1 MTREQAAARIQE
13 LRRLIEYHNYRY
25 YVLDQPEISDE
36 EYDRLFR
43 ELVELEQQ
51 FPDLI
56 TPDSPTQ
63 RVGAPPLEAF
73 PEHTHREPMLSLDNA
88 FSEAELL
95 EFDARVKRFL
105 DLPAETEL
113 EYTCELKIDG
123 LAVSLTYENGVLTVG
138 ATRGDGYRGEDV
150 TPNIR
155 TIRQVPLRLRTEG
168 DLFSVPPPV
177 LEVRGEVYLSYAEFE
192 RINREREAAGE
203 PLFANPRNA
212 AAGSLR
218 QLDSRITAR
227 RHLKIWVYGV
237 GYYEGIEF
245 HTHWEVLQQLKAWGF
260 PVNPH
265 SRFVKGVQGV
275 LAFCRE
281 WSHRRAELDYATDG
295 VVIKVNDLALQRRL
309 GATTRAPR
317 WAIAY
322 KYPAEQATTRLV
334 EVRWQV
340 GRTGVLT
347 PVAIMEPVQ
356 VGGVTVSRATLHN
369 IDYIR
374 QKDIRLGDT
383 VVIQRAG
390 EVIPEVV
397 SVVKEKRT
405 GQEQPIEPPTNCPA
419 CGAKVERVEDEAAL
433 RCINLACPA
442 QIVERIRHFTSRHAM
457 NIEGVGEKWV
467 QRLFELGF
475 IRDPADLY
483 YLHQHRGDLIM
494 LERSGEKL
502 VSNILNA
509 IEKSKQAGLA
519 RLIFALGI
527 RHVGEHAARLLAE
540 HFGSLDALMNATE
553 EELTQIP
560 GIGPETAHE
569 VVEFFARPEN
579 RQVIEKLRA
588 AGVRMEEE
596 RKRPVGAAPFAGMT
610 FVFTGELERYT
621 RDEAEALVRALGG
634 RATSSVSRAT
644 TYVVAGPGAGS
655 KLQHAQE
662 LGIPVLNEEQF
673 LEMLR
678 QAGVEVDST

>member
-1 MTREQAAARIQE
+1 MTREQAQARIEE

-43 ELVELEQQ
+43 ELVELEAQ

-73 PEHTHREPMLSLDNA
+73 PEHTHREVMLSLDNA
-88 FSEAELL
+88 FSDEELMA
-95 EFDARVKRFL
+95 FDQRVKRFL
-105 DLPAETEL
+105 DLPPDTAI

-123 LAVSLTYENGVLTVG
+123 LAVSLTYEDGVLTVG
-138 ATRGDGYRGEDV
+138 ATRGDGVRGENV

-155 TIRQVPLRLRTEG
+155 TVRQIPLRLRMEN
-168 DLFSVPPPV
+168 LFDAPPPII
-177 LEVRGEVYLSYAEFE
+177 EVRGEVYLSYREFE
-192 RINREREAAGE
+192 RINREREEAGE

-227 RHLKIWVYGV
+227 RHLRFWAYGI
-237 GYYEGIEF
+237 GYAEGVEF
-245 HTHWEVLQQLKAWGF
+245 QSQWEVLQQLKAWGF

-265 SRFVKGVQGV
+265 TRLVKGVDQA
-275 LAFCRE
+275 LAYCHE
-281 WSHRRAELDYATDG
+281 WRARRAELDYATDG
-295 VVIKVNDLALQRRL
+295 VVIKVNDLALRRQL
-309 GATTRAPR
+309 GATQRAPR

-322 KYPAEQATTRLV
+322 KYPAEQARTVLR

-369 IDYIR
+369 LDEIR
-374 QKDIRLGDT
+374 RKDVRIGDT
-383 VVIQRAG
+383 VIIQRAG

-397 SVVKEKRT
+397 AVVTEART
-405 GQEQPIEPPTNCPA
+405 GQEIEIEPPTTCPV
-419 CGAKVERVEDEAAL
+419 CGARVERVEDEAAL

-467 QRLFELGF
+467 QRLFELGY

-483 YLHQHRGDLIM
+483 YLHQHREALVN

-509 IEKSKQAGLA
+509 IEKSKQAGLD

-540 HFGSLDALMNATE
+540 HFGSLDALMQATE
-553 EELTQIP
+553 EQLTAIP

-579 RQVIEKLRA
+579 REVIEKLRR
-588 AGVRMEEE
+588 AGVKMTME
-596 RKRPVGAAPFAGMT
+596 RAQPKATPFAGMT
-610 FVFTGELERYT
+610 FVFTGELQSYT
-621 RDEAEALVRALGG
+621 REEAEALVRSLGG

-655 KLQHAQE
+655 KLQRAIE

-673 LEMLR
+673 LEMVR
-678 QAGVEVDST
+678 RAQAESAS

>member
-596 RKRPVGAAPFAGMT
+596 RKRPAGAAPFAGMT

-655 KLQHAQE
+655 KLQRAQE

>member
-1 MTREQAAARIQE
+1 MTREQAQARIEE

-43 ELVELEQQ
+43 ELVELEAQ

-73 PEHTHREPMLSLDNA
+73 PEHTHREVMLSLDNA
-88 FSEAELL
+88 FSDEELIA
-95 EFDARVKRFL
+95 FDQRVKRFL
-105 DLPAETEL
+105 DLPPDTAI

-123 LAVSLTYENGVLTVG
+123 LAVSLTYEDGVLTVG
-138 ATRGDGYRGEDV
+138 ATRGDGVHGENV

-155 TIRQVPLRLRTEG
+155 TVRQIPLRLRMEN
-168 DLFSVPPPV
+168 LFDAPPPII
-177 LEVRGEVYLSYAEFE
+177 EVRGEVYLSYREFE
-192 RINREREAAGE
+192 RINREREESGE

-227 RHLKIWVYGV
+227 RHLRFWAYGI
-237 GYYEGIEF
+237 GYAEGVEF
-245 HTHWEVLQQLKAWGF
+245 QSQWEVLQQLKAWGF

-265 SRFVKGVQGV
+265 TCLVKGVDEA
-275 LAFCRE
+275 LAYCHE
-281 WSHRRAELDYATDG
+281 WRARRAELDYATDG
-295 VVIKVNDLALQRRL
+295 VVIKVNDFALQRQL
-309 GATTRAPR
+309 GATQRAPR

-322 KYPAEQATTRLV
+322 KYPAEQARTVLR

-369 IDYIR
+369 LDEIR
-374 QKDIRLGDT
+374 RKDVRIGDT
-383 VVIQRAG
+383 VIIQRAG

-397 SVVKEKRT
+397 GVVAEART
-405 GQEQPIEPPTNCPA
+405 GQEIPIEPPATCPA
-419 CGAKVERVEDEAAL
+419 CGARVERMEDEAAL

-467 QRLFELGF
+467 QRLFGLGY

-483 YLHQHRGDLIM
+483 YLHQHRDALID
-494 LERSGEKL
+494 LERSGAKL

-509 IEKSKQAGLA
+509 IEKSKQAGLD

-540 HFGSLDALMNATE
+540 HFGSLEALMKATE
-553 EELTQIP
+553 EELTAIS

-579 RQVIEKLRA
+579 REVIEKLRR
-588 AGVRMEEE
+588 AGVKMTME
-596 RKRPVGAAPFAGMT
+596 RAQPKATPFAGMT
-610 FVFTGELERYT
+610 FVFTGELQSYT
-621 RDEAEALVRALGG
+621 REEAEALVRSLGG

-655 KLQHAQE
+655 KLQKAIE

-673 LEMLR
+673 LEMVR
-678 QAGVEVDST
+678 RAQAESAS

>member
-1 MTREQAAARIQE
+1 MTREQALARITE
-13 LRRLIEYHNYRY
+13 LRRLIEHHNYLY

-36 EYDRLFR
+36 EYDKLFR
-43 ELVELEQQ
+43 ELVELEAQYPE
-51 FPDLI
+51 FYS
-56 TPDSPTQ
+56 PDSPTQ

-73 PEHTHREPMLSLDNA
+73 QEHTHREVMLSLDNA
-88 FSEAELL
+88 FSEEELL
-95 EFDARVKRFL
+95 AFDQRVKRFL
-105 DLPAETEL
+105 DMPPDTPI

-123 LAVSLTYENGVLTVG
+123 LAVSLTYENGLLTVG
-138 ATRGDGYRGEDV
+138 ATRGDGVRGENV

-155 TIRQVPLRLRTEG
+155 TVRQIPLRLRGG
-168 DLFSVPPPV
+168 DTLFDTPPP
-177 LEVRGEVYLSYAEFE
+177 LMEVRGEVYLSYREFE
-192 RINREREAAGE
+192 RVNREREQAGE

-227 RHLKIWVYGV
+227 RHLRFWAYGV
-237 GYYEGIEF
+237 GYYEGVEF
-245 HTHWEVLQQLKAWGF
+245 TSQWEVLQQLRAWGF
-260 PVNPH
+260 PVSPH
-265 SRFVKGVQGV
+265 TRLVKGVQEAI
-275 LAFCRE
+275 AFCRE
-281 WSHRRAELDYATDG
+281 WSSRRAELDYATDG
-295 VVIKVNDLALQRRL
+295 VVIKVNDFALQRRL
-309 GATTRAPR
+309 GATQRAPR

-322 KYPAEQATTRLV
+322 KYPAEQATTVIR

-369 IDYIR
+369 LDEIR
-374 QKDIRLGDT
+374 RKGVRIGDT

-397 SVVKEKRT
+397 RVVESARKGT
-405 GQEQPIEPPTNCPA
+405 EQPIEPPTTCPV
-419 CGAKVERVEDEAAL
+419 CGARVERAEDEAAL

-442 QIVERIRHFTSRHAM
+442 QIVERIRHFTSRNAM

-467 QRLFELGF
+467 QRLFELGY

-483 YLHQHRGDLIM
+483 YLEAHRAELVE

-527 RHVGEHAARLLAE
+527 RQVGEHAARLLAE
-540 HFGSLDALMNATE
+540 HFGSLDALMQATQ
-553 EELTQIP
+553 EELMSIP
-560 GIGPETAHE
+560 GIGPETARE

-579 RQVIEKLRA
+579 REVIEKLRR
-588 AGVRMEEE
+588 AGVKMESE
-596 RKRPVGAAPFAGMT
+596 RPQPKATPFAGMT
-610 FVFTGELERYT
+610 FVFTGELESYT
-621 RDEAEALVRALGG
+621 REEAEALVRELGG

-655 KLQHAQE
+655 KLQKARE
-662 LGIPVLNEEQF
+662 LGIPVLNEQEF
-673 LEMLR
+673 LAMVRKAQEGE
-678 QAGVEVDST
+678 AP

>member
-1 MTREQAAARIQE
+1 MTREQAAVRIEE

-43 ELVELEQQ
+43 ELVELEKQ
-51 FPDLI
+51 FPEFI

-88 FSEAELL
+88 FSEEELL
-95 EFDARVKRFL
+95 EFDQRVKRFL
-105 DLPAETEL
+105 DLPPDVEL

-138 ATRGDGYRGEDV
+138 ATRGDGYRGENV

-155 TIRQVPLRLRTEG
+155 TIRQVPLRLRTG
-168 DLFSVPPPV
+168 DDLFSAPPAV
-177 LEVRGEVYLSYAEFE
+177 VEVRGEVYLSYQEFE
-192 RINREREAAGE
+192 RINREREASGE

-237 GYYEGIEF
+237 GYCEGMAF
-245 HTHWEVLQQLKAWGF
+245 RTHWDALQQLKAWGF

-265 SRFVKGVQGV
+265 SRLVKGVQAV

-281 WSHRRAELDYATDG
+281 WSRRRAELDYATDG
-295 VVIKVNDLALQRRL
+295 VVIKVNDVALQRQL
-309 GATTRAPR
+309 GATARAPR

-322 KYPAEQATTRLV
+322 KYPAEQATTRIV

-347 PVAIMEPVQ
+347 PVAVMEPVQ

-374 QKDIRLGDT
+374 QKDVRLGDT
-383 VVIQRAG
+383 VIIQRAG

-397 SVVKEKRT
+397 AVVTEKRT
-405 GQEQPIEPPTNCPA
+405 GQEQPIEPPVSCPV
-419 CGAKVERVEDEAAL
+419 CGARVERVEDEAAL

-502 VSNILNA
+502 VANILNA

-527 RHVGEHAARLLAE
+527 RQVGEHAARLLAE
-540 HFGSLDALMNATE
+540 HFGTLDALMNATE
-553 EELTQIP
+553 EELMQIP
-560 GIGPETAHE
+560 GIGPETARE

-588 AGVRMEEE
+588 AGVKMEEA
-596 RKRPVGAAPFAGMT
+596 RVRPAAAAPFAGMT

-621 RDEAEALVRALGG
+621 REEAEELVRSLGG

-655 KLQHAQE
+655 KLQRALE

-673 LEMLR
+673 LQMLR
-678 QAGVEVDST
+678 EAGAK

>member
-1 MTREQAAARIQE
+1 MTREQARARIEE

-25 YVLDQPEISDE
+25 YVLNHPEISDE

-43 ELVELEQQ
+43 ELVELENQYPE
-51 FPDLI
+51 FYSPG
-56 TPDSPTQ
+56 SPTQ

-73 PEHTHREPMLSLDNA
+73 EEHIHCEVMLSLDNA
-88 FSEAELL
+88 FSEEELVA
-95 EFDARVKRFL
+95 FDQRVKRFL
-105 DLPAETEL
+105 DMPLETVI

-138 ATRGDGYRGEDV
+138 ATRGDGVRGENV

-155 TIRQVPLRLRTEG
+155 TVRQIPLRLHTG
-168 DLFSVPPPV
+168 DSLFDTPPPIV
-177 LEVRGEVYLSYAEFE
+177 EVRGEVYLSYREFE
-192 RINREREAAGE
+192 RINREREQAGE

-218 QLDSRITAR
+218 QLDSRITAK
-227 RHLKIWVYGV
+227 RHLRFWAYGV

-245 HTHWEVLQQLKAWGF
+245 ASQWEVLQQLRAWGF

-265 SRFVKGVQGV
+265 TRLVKGVQEA

-281 WSHRRAELDYATDG
+281 WSSRRAELDYATDG
-295 VVIKVNDLALQRRL
+295 VVIKVNDFALQRQL
-309 GATTRAPR
+309 GVTQHAPR

-322 KYPAEQATTRLV
+322 KYPAEQATTVLR

-369 IDYIR
+369 LDEIR
-374 QKDIRLGDT
+374 RKDVRIGDT

-397 SVVKEKRT
+397 QVVASARKGT
-405 GQEQPIEPPTNCPA
+405 EQMIEPPMQCPV
-419 CGAKVERVEDEAAL
+419 CGARVERAEDEAAL

-467 QRLFELGF
+467 QRLFELGY
-475 IRDPADLY
+475 IKDPADLY
-483 YLHQHRGDLIM
+483 YLHQYRQQLVE

-509 IEKSKQAGLA
+509 IEKSKSAGLA

-527 RHVGEHAARLLAE
+527 RQVGEHAARLLAE
-540 HFGSLDALMNATE
+540 HFGSLDALMQATE
-553 EELTQIP
+553 EQLTAIP
-560 GIGPETAHE
+560 GIGPETARE

-579 RQVIEKLRA
+579 RAVIEKLRR
-588 AGVRMEEE
+588 AGVQMSEE
-596 RKRPVGAAPFAGMT
+596 RVQSQATPFTGMT
-610 FVFTGELERYT
+610 FVFTGELQSYT
-621 RDEAEALVRALGG
+621 REQAEALVRSLGG
-634 RATSSVSRAT
+634 RATSSVSKAT

-655 KLQHAQE
+655 KLQKAIE
-662 LGIPVLNEEQF
+662 LGIPILNEEQF
-673 LEMLR
+673 LEMVR
-678 QAGVEVDST
+678 QKQG

>member
-1 MTREQAAARIQE
+1 MTREQARARIEE

-36 EYDRLFR
+36 EYDALFR
-43 ELVELEQQ
+43 ELVQLEEQ
-51 FPDLI
+51 FPDLR

-63 RVGAPPLEAF
+63 RVGAPPLSAF
-73 PEHTHREPMLSLDNA
+73 PEHQHREVMLSLDNA
-88 FSEAELL
+88 FSEEELL
-95 EFDARVKRFL
+95 AFDQRLKRFL
-105 DLPAETEL
+105 DLPQDTPI

-123 LAVSLTYENGVLTVG
+123 LAVSLTYEEGVLTVG
-138 ATRGDGYRGEDV
+138 ATRGDGVRGEDV

-155 TIRQVPLRLRTEG
+155 TVRQIPLRLHAGES
-168 DLFSVPPPV
+168 LFDV
-177 LEVRGEVYLSYAEFE
+177 LPRLVEVRGEVYLSYNEFE
-192 RINREREAAGE
+192 RINHERAQAGE

-227 RHLKIWVYGV
+227 RRLRFWAYGI
-237 GYYEGIEF
+237 GYCEGAEF
-245 HTHWEVLQQLKAWGF
+245 ATQWEVLQQLKAWGF

-265 SRFVKGVQGV
+265 TRVVKNIHEAI
-275 LAFCRE
+275 AFCRE
-281 WSHRRAELDYATDG
+281 WDARRAELDYATDG
-295 VVIKVNDLALQRRL
+295 VVIKVNRIDWQRQL
-309 GATTRAPR
+309 GATARAPR

-322 KYPAEQATTRLV
+322 KYPAERATTIIR

-347 PVAIMEPVQ
+347 PVAIMEPVP

-374 QKDIRLGDT
+374 EKDIRIGDR

-397 SVVKEKRT
+397 RVVKEARD
-405 GQEQPIEPPTNCPA
+405 GDEVPIEPPAQCPV
-419 CGAKVERVEDEAAL
+419 CGARVERPADEAAL

-442 QIVERIRHFTSRHAM
+442 QLVERIRHFTSRHAM
-457 NIEGVGEKWV
+457 NIEGVGDKWV
-467 QRLFELGF
+467 QRLFELGY
-475 IRDPADLY
+475 IKDPADLY
-483 YLHQHRGDLIM
+483 TLHQHREALVQ

-509 IEKSKQAGLA
+509 IEKSKNNSLD

-553 EELTQIP
+553 EQIMQIH
-560 GIGPETAHE
+560 GIGPETARE

-579 RQVIEKLRA
+579 RAVVEKLRR
-588 AGVRMEEE
+588 AGVRMEAE
-596 RKRPVGAAPFAGMT
+596 RKERAAAPFAGMT
-610 FVFTGELERYT
+610 FVFTGELKSYT
-621 RDEAEALVRALGG
+621 REQAEALVRELGG
-634 RATSSVSRAT
+634 RATSSVSKLT

-655 KLQHAQE
+655 KLQKARE
-662 LGIPVLNEEQF
+662 LGIPVLDEQQF

-678 QAGVEVDST
+678 QAGVAVDSR

>member
-1 MTREQAAARIQE
+1 MTREQAATRIEE

-51 FPDLI
+51 FPELI

-73 PEHTHREPMLSLDNA
+73 PEHAHREPMLSLDNA
-88 FSEAELL
+88 FSEEELL

-105 DLPAETEL
+105 DLPPDAEL

-138 ATRGDGYRGEDV
+138 ATRGDGYRGENV

-155 TIRQVPLRLRTEG
+155 TIRQVPLRLRPG
-168 DLFSVPPPV
+168 DDLFSTPPAV
-177 LEVRGEVYLSYAEFE
+177 MEVRGEVYLSYQEFE
-192 RINREREAAGE
+192 HINREREASGE

-227 RHLKIWVYGV
+227 RRLKIWVYGV
-237 GYYEGIEF
+237 GYCEGVEF
-245 HTHWEVLQQLKAWGF
+245 RTHWEALQQLKAWGF

-265 SRFVKGVQGV
+265 SRLVKGIQAV

-281 WSHRRAELDYATDG
+281 WSRRRAELDYATDG
-295 VVIKVNDLALQRRL
+295 VVIKVNDVALQRRL
-309 GATTRAPR
+309 GATARAPR

-322 KYPAEQATTRLV
+322 KYPAEQATTRLI

-347 PVAIMEPVQ
+347 PVAVMEPVP

-374 QKDIRLGDT
+374 QKDVRLGDT
-383 VVIQRAG
+383 VIIQRAG

-397 SVVKEKRT
+397 AVVTEKRT
-405 GQEQPIEPPTNCPA
+405 GQEQPIEPPATCPV
-419 CGAKVERVEDEAAL
+419 CGARVERAEDEAAL

-483 YLHQHRGDLIM
+483 YLHQHRGDLIL

-509 IEKSKQAGLA
+509 IEKSKEAGLA

-540 HFGSLDALMNATE
+540 HFGSLGALMNATE

-560 GIGPETAHE
+560 GIGPETARE

-588 AGVRMEEE
+588 AGVRMEAD
-596 RKRPVGAAPFAGMT
+596 RVRPAAAAPFAGMT

-621 RDEAEALVRALGG
+621 REQAEELVRTLGG

-655 KLQHAQE
+655 KLQRAFE
-662 LGIPVLNEEQF
+662 LGIPVLNEDQF

-678 QAGVEVDST
+678 QAGVE

>member
-1 MTREQAAARIQE
+1 MTRERAQARIEE
-13 LRRLIEYHNYRY
+13 LRRLIEHHNYLY
-25 YVLDQPEISDE
+25 YVLNQPEISDE

-51 FPDLI
+51 FPELV

-73 PEHTHREPMLSLDNA
+73 PEHAHREPMLSLDNA
-88 FSEAELL
+88 FSEEELL
-95 EFDARVKRFL
+95 EFDRRVKRFL
-105 DLPAETEL
+105 DLSPETEL
-113 EYTCELKIDG
+113 DYTCELKIDG
-123 LAVSLTYENGVLTVG
+123 LAVSLTYENGMLTVG

-150 TPNIR
+150 TPNLR
-155 TIRQVPLRLRTEG
+155 TIRQVPLRLRT
-168 DLFSVPPPV
+168 DANLFSAPPALV
-177 LEVRGEVYLSYAEFE
+177 EVRGEVYLSYQEFE

-237 GYYEGIEF
+237 GYCEGIEF
-245 HTHWEVLQQLKAWGF
+245 RTHWEVLQQLKAWGF

-265 SRFVKGVQGV
+265 SRLVKGIEGV
-275 LAFCRE
+275 LRFCRE
-281 WSHRRAELDYATDG
+281 WSHRRQELDYATDG
-295 VVIKVNDLALQRRL
+295 VVIKVNEIALQRQL

-322 KYPAEQATTRLV
+322 KYPAEQATTRIV

-347 PVAIMEPVQ
+347 PVALMEPVP

-374 QKDIRLGDT
+374 QKDIRLGDR

-397 SVVKEKRT
+397 RVIPEQRT
-405 GQEQPIEPPTNCPA
+405 GQEQPIEPPERCPA
-419 CGAKVERVEDEAAL
+419 CGARVERVEDEAAL

-467 QRLFELGF
+467 QRLFELGY

-483 YLHQHRGDLIM
+483 YLHQYRGDLIM

-502 VSNILNA
+502 IANILNA

-519 RLIFALGI
+519 RLLFALGI
-527 RHVGEHAARLLAE
+527 RQVGEHAARLLAE
-540 HFGSLDALMNATE
+540 HFGSMEALMRATE
-553 EELTQIP
+553 EELMAIP
-560 GIGPETAHE
+560 GIGPETARE

-588 AGVRMEEE
+588 AGVQMEAE
-596 RKRPVGAAPFAGMT
+596 RARPRATPFAGMT

-621 RDEAEALVRALGG
+621 REEAEELVRSLGG
-634 RATSSVSRAT
+634 RATSSVSRNT

-655 KLQHAQE
+655 KLQRALE

-673 LEMLR
+673 LQMVKEAQGMER
-678 QAGVEVDST
+678 QE